1 MIDVI
6 GRIISFSQMQAA
18 VMSILMTNTEKA
30 LHEFAPYEEDIGG
43 PQNERLN
50 KFSKSVTTAVG
61 DMLTRFWFQIERKQ
75 RENKPMSDDEIKNV
89 RDLVS
94 FVRNLIENM
103 RSLPNHFQ
111 SIDNR
116 TFEAEFDKK
125 LQEVEAYTKKR
136 LQEFDEALDGTGKD
150 LKSRLGKSVRS
161 VLKHVG
167 KPFMRSEFRAR

>member
-6 GRIISFSQMQAA
+6 GRIINLSQMQAA
-18 VMSILMTNTEKA
+18 VMGILMTNTQKA
-30 LHEFAPYEEDIGG
+30 LHEFAPYDKGIGG
-43 PQNERLN
+43 PQDERLN
-50 KFSKSVTTAVG
+50 KSSKSVTTGVG
-61 DMLTRFWFQIERKQ
+61 DMLTRFWFQTERKQ
-75 RENKPMSDDEIKNV
+75 REHEPMSGDEIKNI
-89 RDLVS
+89 RDFVS

-111 SIDNR
+111 SIDNQ

-136 LQEFDEALDGTGKD
+136 LQEFDEALDGTGKG

-161 VLKHVG
+161 VFKHIG
-167 KPFMRSEFRAR
+167 KPFMRSEFPAR